1 MKLAA
6 IALVGILSTSAAAG
20 PPLPAHYAELFDE
33 GRRWTYDVKVTTWDH
48 AKMEN
53 LDTQR
58 VPMKPWPR
66 RVEKH
71 VVTCRVAK
79 VAQLGSARVA
89 EVTCDKEV
97 DRKLDVPGIYV
108 ATAAGLHRYGGTFP
122 QSESDVA
129 DLDPPLIAAKPKAMR
144 ETTNEPFAG
153 NDTYRL
159 TRTVKRGGAAWCT
172 SQRFDGAAHDGT
184 RSMCFGGVITRGGDD
199 IAGELHDV
207 QYRARASR

>member
-6 IALVGILSTSAAAG
+6 AALVGILSTSAAG
-20 PPLPAHYAELFDE
+20 RPKLPAHYAQLFVE
-33 GRRWTYDVKVTTWDH
+33 GTQWTYDVKVTTWDH
-48 AKMEN
+48 AKLEN
-53 LDTQR
+53 IDTQR
-58 VPMKPWPR
+58 VPMKRWPR

-79 VAQLGSARVA
+79 VAQLGAAAVA

-97 DRKLDVPGIYV
+97 DRKVDVPGIYV
-108 ATAAGLHRYGGTFP
+108 ATAVGLHRYGGTFP
-122 QSESDVA
+122 QTEGDVA
-129 DLDPPLIAAKPKAMR
+129 DLDPPLIAAKPKALNK
-144 ETTNEPFAG
+144 TTNEPLAG
-153 NDTYRL
+153 TDTYRL
-159 TRTVKRGGAAWCT
+159 TQTVKRAGAAWCT

-184 RSMCFGGVITRGGDD
+184 RSTCFGGGITSGGDD